1 MFVALSRRVLAYE
14 IGSSQATRDEPGSR
28 SAKGKGKAKAPEGR
42 EGFWVTKLGE
52 WETALNQ
59 HGMSYQG

>member
-1 MFVALSRRVLAYE
+1 MLAYE
-14 IGSSQATRDEPGSR
+14 IGSSQATRDEPGST
-28 SAKGKGKAKAPEGR
+28 SAKGKGKAKATGGR

-59 HGMSYQG
+59 DGMSYKEY